1 MAYFAEL
8 NGSNVVLRVIKIDN
22 IKNMNPDGTE
32 NESIGLA
39 YLKDDYGSDGT
50 WKQCSYNTRD
60 GTHALGGTA
69 FRGNYPG
76 PGWSYD
82 ATNNIFHLPRPTDK
96 DGDSCA
102 SWTLNTSTGMW
113 DPPIAKPDGG
123 TPILKAY
130 DWDESVYQADSGS
143 PKTLGWVLTQDNS

>member
-1 MAYFAEL
+1 MAHFAKLGE
-8 NGSNVVLRVIKIDN
+8 NNIVLGVQHLAT
-22 IKNMNPDGTE
+22 IKNMTDGGIET
-32 NESIGLA
+32 ESIGVA
-39 YLKDDYGSDGT
+39 YLKEHSGHET
-50 WKQCSYNTRD
+50 WKQCSYNTSN
-60 GTHALGGTA
+60 GAHLKGGTP

-76 PGWSYD
+76 VGWYYD
-82 ATNNIFHLPRPTDK
+82 STNNIFHPPRPTDK

-143 PKTLGWVLTQDNS
+143 PKTLGWVLTHDNS